1 MPQSLSQV
9 ILHVVFSTKDR
20 RPWLDPDIRPRMHAY
35 LATLCRDCDCQAYR
49 VGGAAD
55 HVHTAARLARTVSQA
70 ELLEKIKKTS
80 SAWMKTQ
87 GEQYGS
93 FFWQGGYGDF
103 SIGWSQLEELVRYID
118 RQEQHHRTQ
127 TFQEEYRDLLQKYQV
142 EFDERYVW
150 D

>member
-20 RPWLDPDIRPRMHAY
+20 RPLLHPAIRPGIHAY
-35 LATLCRDCDCQAYR
+35 LATVCRDCHCPAYR
-49 VGGAAD
+49 VGGTAD
-55 HVHTAARLARTVSQA
+55 HVHIATRLARTLAQA
-70 ELLEKIKKTS
+70 ELVEKIKKTS
-80 SAWMKTQ
+80 SVWIKTQ

-93 FFWQGGYGDF
+93 FFWQAGYGAF
-103 SIGWSQLEELVRYID
+103 SIGWSQFGGLVRYID
-118 RQEQHHRTQ
+118 GQEQHHRTQ
-127 TFQEEYRDLLQKYQV
+127 TFQEEYRKLLRKYHV